1 MDNFDLKKFLVENKL
16 TENSRLNE
24 GFQKPEEDS
33 NIEILKKRYKS
44 VPLEDLEIIASKQDP
59 KVWILGSPE
68 FDAKEIQLGDYIK
81 FPMDNQ
87 PDLVFQVDEKSVN
100 AAYDNVEYSK
110 YSRSQL
116 DKLNKNNNYLKQK

>member
-44 VPLEDLEIIASKQDP
+44 VPLEDLEMIASKQNP

-81 FPMDNQ
+81 FPMGNQ
-87 PDLVFQVDEKSVN
+87 PDLVFQADEKSVD

-116 DKLNKNNNYLKQK
+116 DKLNKNDNYLKQK